1 MVGQMPFPYYTLYF
15 FWGGVFRE
23 SYFSFSDGVNPFSM
37 FISAAVVARGL

>member
-1 MVGQMPFPYYTLYF
+1 MVGQSAFSVLHSLL

-23 SYFSFSDGVNPFSM
+23 SYFSFSDGVNPLSM